1 MALKGSIIQ
10 NGVLQLENFS
20 LVAFCSTPEA
30 QLNLL
35 THLDDNN
42 IIQIISIPQYPQPK
56 AKAFKNESNFWLTS
70 RVKSGLSLPSE
81 PIVDTGTLFTQGE
94 QRSHE
99 IVSYG
104 ELRAR
109 D

>member
-35 THLDDNN
+35 THLDGNN
-42 IIQIISIPQYPQPK
+42 IILNNFYTSIPP
-56 AKAFKNESNFWLTS
+56 AKS
-70 RVKSGLSLPSE
+70 
-81 PIVDTGTLFTQGE
+81 QGF
-94 QRSHE
+94 
-99 IVSYG
+99 
-104 ELRAR
+104 
-109 D
+109 